1 MQDNC
6 VQLSSLQYWM
16 RIIYTPIRWSKLF
29 NHAATRH
36 HHSHICYL
44 SIASTF
50 LLIRSQ
56 VRFIALKSSY
66 WLNHIILIEHLYKL
80 LIKPQLSNG
89 IPMIAKVLISHHRI
103 PICSHLPGE
112 LIVESGDAGTED
124 ELLGEWLTWRFWMIF
139 RVILGVIFW
148 RMSKIEE
155 VYSKPKL
162 VTAKNWVE
170 YSNSLCW
177 SSIDKWYDKYVVTSP
192 KRWMPKSKA
201 GNIWSTL
208 ISSK

>member
-112 LIVESGDAGTED
+112 LIVESGGRRDGGWTLGGMTDLAILDDFPGDFGGDFLED
-124 ELLGEWLTWRFWMIF
+124 
-139 RVILGVIFW
+139 VQ
-148 RMSKIEE
+148 
-155 VYSKPKL
+155 
-162 VTAKNWVE
+162 NWGSV
-170 YSNSLCW
+170 
-177 SSIDKWYDKYVVTSP
+177 
-192 KRWMPKSKA
+192 
-201 GNIWSTL
+201 
-208 ISSK
+208 